1 MKLTRRQF
9 LQCAAGAAATVIVA
23 ACAPANAEPTPPEI
37 VYGQDVC
44 DTCGMIISDPKFASA
59 LVLEDGSALKFD
71 DLGDMFV
78 HHMDHPNLKVRAWFV
93 HDYASEQWIRGE
105 TAVYVAGESIRAPM
119 NGGLIA
125 FAERAS
131 AEQFAGNLPEAQILT
146 FDEARAHVHMRVHG
160 QARTLKASGT
170 FRASTN

>member
-1 MKLTRRQF
+1 MRLLRWR
-9 LQCAAGAAATVIVA
+9 LLLCGLCATAVALVA
-23 ACAPANAEPTPPEI
+23 ACAPSNVEPTPPEI

-44 DTCGMIISDPKFASA
+44 DTCGMIISEPKFASA

-93 HDYASEQWIRGE
+93 HDYGAEKWIRGE
-105 TAVYVAGESIRAPM
+105 TAFYVAADQIKAPM
-119 NGGLIA
+119 DGGLAA
-125 FAERAS
+125 FADRAS
-131 AEQFAGNLPEAQILT
+131 AEQFASTFSGAEVLT

-160 QARTLKASGT
+160 
-170 FRASTN
+170 